1 MTLATPLS
9 RTLAIT
15 MTTRCFTPF
24 PIIIL
29 FASSACCAGSQTSSD
44 SPKWHFETDDTH
56 LALAVI
62 DNRQVI
68 IELRNPANGW
78 NWTPKPSEVPLLHRV
93 LLATTDAYNVD
104 WNRYPKWVYQ
114 DAVVDT
120 SDGYMVTLR
129 FVSSAP
135 KLELKSFWRA
145 RKGCGPV
152 EHWMTVQNQSGALLS
167 WSYWDIVAANLK
179 VTADSRVDLWRF
191 YRQSIGKNN
200 GGVDVTPL
208 GANARTTSIISNTI
222 NQGDPEPFLPF
233 EVLDCGS
240 RHGLY
245 IGYSWD
251 FGKFET
257 STGSDAHTVTSKFH
271 LGDVG
276 CVKSAHGGLLTTPY
290 MFYGTYTGD
299 VDDGSNRMKRWFWNH
314 RIPTSL
320 RENDNEP
327 LVELHCPF
335 YDEAGWAA
343 YLKNHPL
350 KSWGVDLIKMD
361 VSWMM
366 PGDFKDW
373 ASETQYM
380 LSWKPYPTKWP
391 NGMTF
396 GKLAEE
402 HQLLA
407 SLYLP
412 NFCDGAD
419 ITTEAGKKAQT
430 QALLDRYDN
439 EWYHYYRTDGHINL
453 DHSVPG
459 HDAFLEIVDSMIAS
473 RPGFRYEHCSGGGCR
488 KSFDLAERLTFMTIE
503 DLARAHTYRRAYYGN
518 SYVFNP
524 VQLKADVAVDWGLG
538 PDWVDDG
545 SAAWDKYNFRTG
557 LMGAMMVCGGEREL
571 DNQEEAVARETWQLY
586 QTKQRAI
593 LRGADVYH
601 ILPFPDGVS
610 WDGIQYFNPALNRGS
625 VLLFKPSAN
634 APNAKVIKLKG
645 LDENTIYTLT
655 FQDRNDQSTKMNGA
669 ELMKHGLS
677 VEGMTGDFATEIIWI
692 N

>member
-1 MTLATPLS
+1 MKRYCFSFLLIISTLAFSPSNAAS
-9 RTLAIT
+9 R
-15 MTTRCFTPF
+15 
-24 PIIIL
+24 
-29 FASSACCAGSQTSSD
+29 ASSPAAQ
-44 SPKWHFETDDTH
+44 WHLKTTDTH
-56 LALAVI
+56 LKLAVI
-62 DNRQVI
+62 DNHQVI
-68 IELRNPANGW
+68 VELRNAANGW
-78 NWTPKPSEVPLLHRV
+78 NWTPKPSEVPLLNRV

-104 WNRYPKWVYQ
+104 WNRNPKWVYQ

-129 FVSSAP
+129 FISSGP
-135 KLELKSFWRA
+135 KLEVKSYWRA

-152 EHWMTVQNQSGALLS
+152 EHWMTVQNQSGTLLS
-167 WSYWDIVAANLK
+167 YSYWDIVSANLT
-179 VTADSRVDLWRF
+179 VTADTPVDLWRF

-200 GGVDVTPL
+200 GGIDVFPL
-208 GANARTTSIISNTI
+208 KENTQITSIISNEI

-257 STGSDAHTVTSKFH
+257 NTGRDPHTVNTKFH

-276 CVKSAHGGLLTTPY
+276 CVKSPHGGLLSTPY
-290 MFYGTYTGD
+290 TFYGTYTGD
-299 VDDGSNRMKRWFWNH
+299 VDDGSNRMKRWFWNY
-314 RIPTSL
+314 RIPKSL

-327 LVELHCPF
+327 LVELHGPF
-335 YDEAGWAA
+335 YDEAGWAN

-366 PGDFKDW
+366 PGDFSNW
-373 ASETQYM
+373 ANETQYM
-380 LSWKPYPTKWP
+380 LSWKPYPAKWP
-391 NGMTF
+391 NGMSF

-402 HQLLA
+402 HQLQA

-412 NFCDGAD
+412 NMCNGAN
-419 ITTEAGKKAQT
+419 ITTEAGRKAQI
-430 QALLDRYDN
+430 QSLLDRYDN
-439 EWYHYYRTDGHINL
+439 KWYHYYRTDGHINL

-459 HDAFLEIVDSMIAS
+459 HDAFLSIVDYLIAN
-473 RPGFRYEHCSGGGCR
+473 RPGFRWEHCSGGGCR

-503 DLARAHTYRRAYYGN
+503 DLARAHTYRWAYFGN

-524 VQLKADVAVDWGLG
+524 VQLKADISIDWGLG
-538 PDWVDDG
+538 PNWVDDG
-545 SAAWDKYNFRTG
+545 SIAWDKYNFRTG
-557 LMGAMMVCGGEREL
+557 LMGAMMVSGGEREL
-571 DNQEEAVARETWQLY
+571 NDQEEAVARETWQLY

-601 ILPFPDGVS
+601 VLPFPDAVN
-610 WDGIQYFNPALNRGS
+610 WDGVQYFNPNLNKGS
-625 VLLFKPSAN
+625 VILFKPSAS
-634 APNAKVIKLKG
+634 ASEEKVIRLKG
-645 LDENTIYTLT
+645 LDESKIYTLT
-655 FQDRNDQSTKMNGA
+655 FQDRKDQSTKMTGA
-669 ELMKHGLS
+669 ELMKKGLS
-677 VEGMTGDFATEIIWI
+677 VKNMTGNFATEIIWI

>member
-1 MTLATPLS
+1 MKKN
-9 RTLAIT
+9 
-15 MTTRCFTPF
+15 CFT
-24 PIIIL
+24 L
-29 FASSACCAGSQTSSD
+29 FLTITQLAASVCCSAARASSAEPRWQF
-44 SPKWHFETDDTH
+44 KTDDTH
-56 LALAVI
+56 LTLAVV
-62 DNRQVI
+62 DNRPVI
-68 IELRNPANGW
+68 CELRNPVNGW
-78 NWTPKPSEVPLLHRV
+78 NWTPKPSEVPLLNRV

-104 WNRYPKWVYQ
+104 WVRSPKWIYQ

-129 FVSSAP
+129 FASSSP
-135 KLELKSFWRA
+135 KLELKSYWRA

-152 EHWMTVQNQSGALLS
+152 EHWSTVENQTGVLLS
-167 WSYWDIVAANLK
+167 FSYWDIISANLT
-179 VTADSRVDLWRF
+179 VTANKPVDLWRF

-200 GGVDVTPL
+200 GGIDVTRL
-208 GANARTTSIISNTI
+208 KANARIDSIISNEI

-233 EVLDCGS
+233 EVLDCES

-251 FGKFET
+251 FGRFVT
-257 STGSDAHTVTSKFH
+257 STGTNPRTVNTTFN

-276 CVKSAHGGLLTTPY
+276 CVKKPHGGLLTTPR
-290 MFYGTYTGD
+290 MFYGTYAGD
-299 VDDGSNRMKRWFWNH
+299 VDDGSNRMKRWFWNYG
-314 RIPTSL
+314 IPKSL
-320 RENDNEP
+320 RENSNEP
-327 LVELHCPF
+327 LVELHGPF
-335 YDEAGWAA
+335 YDEAGWTQ

-366 PGDFKDW
+366 PGDFSNW
-373 ASETQYM
+373 TREVQYM
-380 LSWKPYPTKWP
+380 HSWKPYPTKWP

-396 GKLAEE
+396 GKIAEE

-412 NFCDGAD
+412 NMCDGAN
-419 ITTEAGKKAQT
+419 ITTEAGKKAQI

-439 EWYHYYRTDGHINL
+439 KWYHYYRTDGRINL
-453 DHSVPG
+453 DHSVLG
-459 HDAFLEIVDSMIAS
+459 HDAFLEIVDYLIAN
-473 RPGFRYEHCSGGGCR
+473 RPDFRWEHCSGGGCR

-503 DLARAHTYRRAYYGN
+503 DLARAHTYRWAYYGN

-524 VQLKADVAVDWGLG
+524 VQLKADIALDWGLG
-538 PDWVDDG
+538 GDWVDDG
-545 SAAWDKYNFRTG
+545 SIDWDKYNFRTG

-571 DNQEEAVARETWQLY
+571 DDQEEAVARETWQLY

-601 ILPFPDGVS
+601 ILPFPDAVN
-610 WDGIQYFNPALNRGS
+610 WDGMQYFNPDLNKGS
-625 VLLFKPSAN
+625 VLLFKPSAS
-634 APNAKVIKLKG
+634 APDSKVITLKG
-645 LDENTIYTLT
+645 LDKKAVYSLT
-655 FQDRNDQSTKMNGA
+655 FQDRPEQNTRMTGA
-669 ELMKHGLS
+669 ELMNKGVLVKGL
-677 VEGMTGDFATEIIWI
+677 VGKFATEVIWI